1 MLKKRGW
8 LSGLLFSPFDA
19 GAGLEG
25 RDWTCGEAA
34 LRGADATWLAG
45 MMVVRALALGATESA
60 PTKSWNTGKP
70 PCSARI
76 CQHEA
81 T

>member
-25 RDWTCGEAA
+25 RDWTRGE
-34 LRGADATWLAG
+34 ADATWLAG
-45 MMVVRALALGATESA
+45 IMVVRALALGATESA

-70 PCSARI
+70 PCKARI